1 MIEDFK
7 NIKTD
12 KKLIRDFAIL
22 IGSILIVLFGYLILK
37 GKDPNVLIV
46 SIGIFIICSGFI
58 FPTIL
63 KPIYLVWMY
72 FATILGWIMTRLIL
86 ALVFYLIVSP
96 IGVFGR
102 IFGKEFLALK
112 KNKMNKS
119 YWNYIV
125 KNKNNQSEFDRQF

>member
-46 SIGIFIICSGFI
+46 FLGIFFICSGFI